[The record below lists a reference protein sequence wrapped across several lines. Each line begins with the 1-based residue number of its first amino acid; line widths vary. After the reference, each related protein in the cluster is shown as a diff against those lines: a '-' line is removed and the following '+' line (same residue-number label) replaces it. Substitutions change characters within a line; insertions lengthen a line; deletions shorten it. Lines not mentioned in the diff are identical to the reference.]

1 MGLFSYIKKR
11 KRNTVLAILAF
22 IPFKALVHSLFWSL
36 DYSDTIAWDEGTGYL
51 LPSGNF
57 DVQIWGWDNI
67 KKESIIDIELGYGYD
82 EFIPWILSLILFTLI
97 IYAFHDRIKAQ

>member
-1 MGLFSYIKKR
+1 MGLISYIKKR
-11 KRNTVLAILAF
+11 KRNAVLAILAF
-22 IPFKALVHSLFWSL
+22 LPFKALVHSLFWGEEYQYAISRYGL
-36 DYSDTIAWDEGTGYL
+36 FPKGDY
-51 LPSGNF
+51 

-82 EFIPWILSLILFTLI
+82 DLIPWILSIILFTLI